1 MKYILLFLIP
11 ALCALPGKS
20 QPLDYSCGP
29 KIDNYSNIYFTL
41 FQQDS
46 SNLYAFNYNR
56 SAYFLDI
63 FLKSDLSQTA
73 HIPIPLPSKDSIK
86 FDFENLFVLKDR
98 FLVFYSYFN
107 KSDQAIKLEMLAFDA
122 AGKRM
127 GTIKQLDELP
137 GKNEKRAGTF
147 IITNR
152 PLENKF
158 LSYGYKRNKGYY
170 YLNLDHFDYEGN
182 KLESQDFV
190 IDNSRFLEESFNSGE
205 TICRLERD
213 RFNEKTASWFLS
225 FYSSSSSKVQSI
237 DINPAAG
244 SKINIAGKFG
254 SYMENGVLYLL
265 SPYTTG
271 MFAQKARGVYLVTAD
286 LKEQRV
292 LNRAVIPFKEEI
304 SEGVDSED
312 FSLASCIITDII
324 PIKTGL
330 RVLFES
336 RLMTSA
342 YGVPTG
348 YNLGNIVAL
357 DIDSNFMLKD
367 INRIYKK
374 QVARP
379 ASVRYM
385 GFIPL
390 SHNDATF
397 CIYNELPQNLGRADD
412 KIKNVKSASTDATV
426 VISAALGSAGGQKDI
441 LIEKAGKNEITAILP
456 RTGLKDAFRKG
467 CIYALVQKGGDVVLT
482 KIFAP

>member
-1 MKYILLFLIP
+1 MKYLLLFLVP
-11 ALCALPGKS
+11 ALSVLTGKS
-20 QPLDYSCGP
+20 QPLAYNYGT
-29 KIDNYSNIYFTL
+29 KIDNYSNVYFTL

-46 SNLYAFNYNR
+46 SNLYAFNYKGP
-56 SAYFLDI
+56 AYFLDI
-63 FLKSDLSQTA
+63 FRKDDLSQAA

-122 AGKRM
+122 TGKRM
-127 GTIKQLDELP
+127 GAIKQLDELP
-137 GKNEKRAGTF
+137 GKNEKKAGTF
-147 IITNR
+147 MVSNR

-158 LSYGYKRNKGYY
+158 LSYGYKRNKGNY

-190 IDNSRFLEESFNSGE
+190 IDNSRFLEESFNNGE

-225 FYSSSSSKVQSI
+225 FYSSSSGKAQTI

-271 MFAQKARGVYLVTAD
+271 IFTQKARGVYLVTAD

-292 LNRAVIPFKEEI
+292 LNRAVIPFKAEAV
-304 SEGVDSED
+304 EGADSED
-312 FSLASCIITDII
+312 FSLASCILTDII

-336 RLMTSA
+336 RLMTST

-348 YNLGNIVAL
+348 YNLGNIIAL

-367 INRIYKK
+367 ISRIYKK

-390 SHNDATF
+390 SYNDTTF
-397 CIYNELPQNLGRADD
+397 CIYNELPQNLGRAND
-412 KIKNVKSASTDATV
+412 KIKNVKSASTDETV
-426 VISAALGSAGGQKDI
+426 VISAALSSAGGQKNI
-441 LIEKAGKNEITAILP
+441 LINKEGKSEITALLP
-456 RTGLKDAFRKG
+456 RTVLKDKFRKG
-467 CIYALVQKGGDVVLT
+467 YMYALMQKGNDVVLT
-482 KIFAP
+482 KVFPQ